1 MGPKGFT
8 SRVLDYNKR
17 PGDEYRFHM
26 RNPDGRDHWQQG
38 VVCEI
43 VPPERLVLT
52 YYWADANG
60 NQTRPET
67 LLTILLDDLG
77 GKTKLTL
84 HQAVFESTTVRDAH
98 NGGWSSS
105 FDRLADYLATV

>member
-1 MGPKGFT
+1 
-8 SRVLDYNKR
+8 
-17 PGDEYRFHM
+17 
-26 RNPDGRDHWQQG
+26 
-38 VVCEI
+38 VCEI

-67 LLTILLDDLG
+67 SLTILLDDLG

-105 FDRLADYLATV
+105 IDWPITWRRSDLVACAAWIGYFAA